1 MFPMLK
7 KGLRFRFLICQS
19 KILYYN
25 IKNIKFF
32 VDSIYNYKFAIMKS
46 NV

>member
-1 MFPMLK
+1 MTFPMLK
-7 KGLRFRFLICQS
+7 KFRLLIYQL

-32 VDSIYNYKFAIMKS
+32 VDSIYNYKFAIMKP